1 MSGGLA
7 LLWIVVLANLVV
19 GTLIGISGIAG
30 FLLPITFS
38 GFLGMPVTDALA
50 LSFLSFLTSGI
61 LGTWSY
67 HHSGNLD
74 WKLGLPLCL
83 GSLAGALLGVK
94 LNLLIPVDAAKVL
107 LYAVVLLSGLSVLL
121 KKEKADRN
129 TTSGGAL
136 HNPVVLVLLG
146 LVTAA
151 ICSLTGAG
159 GPVLVVPLLAVLG
172 VDLRV
177 AVGVSLLDSAAIALP
192 ACVGYLSHATLDN
205 LVPLAVGSVLAH
217 GAGVLL
223 GAKLS
228 GKVNLKLLRLLVGL
242 LSVGAACYML
252 LKLFWSY
259 L

>member
-1 MSGGLA
+1 M
-7 LLWIVVLANLVV
+7 LWIVVLANLAV

-38 GFLGMPVTDALA
+38 GFLGMSVTDALA

-67 HHSGNLD
+67 HRSGNLN

-83 GSLAGALLGVK
+83 GSLVGALVGVK
-94 LNLLIPVDAAKVL
+94 LNLLIPVNAAKVL
-107 LYAVVLLSGLSVLL
+107 LYAVVLLSGLSVLF
-121 KKEKADRN
+121 KKDSADSG
-129 TTSGGAL
+129 TTHSSGAL
-136 HNPVVLVLLG
+136 QNPVMLMLLG

-177 AVGVSLLDSAAIALP
+177 AVGVSLLDSAAITLP
-192 ACVGYLSHATLDN
+192 ACVGYLSHTTLEHF
-205 LVPLAVGSVLAH
+205 LPLAVGSILAH

-223 GAKLS
+223 GAKVS
-228 GKVNLKLLRLLVGL
+228 SRVNLKLLRLLVGI
-242 LSVGAACYML
+242 LSIGAACGQVE
-252 LKLFWSY
+252 
-259 L
+259 